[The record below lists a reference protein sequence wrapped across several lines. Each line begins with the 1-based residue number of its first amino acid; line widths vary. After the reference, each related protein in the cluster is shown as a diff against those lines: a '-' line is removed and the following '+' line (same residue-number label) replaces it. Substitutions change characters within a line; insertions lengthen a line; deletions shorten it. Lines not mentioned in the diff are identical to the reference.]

1 MEFCNKTEF
10 IDVKTTSMIFLLH
23 KNNCITIQYIKIKH
37 TNTHKQKKREK
48 LLKEI
53 KMKKSKN

>member
-37 TNTHKQKKREK
+37 TNTHEQKERER
-48 LLKEI
+48 
-53 KMKKSKN
+53 NC